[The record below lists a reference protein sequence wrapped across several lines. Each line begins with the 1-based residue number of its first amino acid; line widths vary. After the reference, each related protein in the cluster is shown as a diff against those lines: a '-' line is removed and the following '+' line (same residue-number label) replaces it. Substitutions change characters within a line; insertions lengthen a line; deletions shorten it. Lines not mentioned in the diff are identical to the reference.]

1 MILKTLRGPKQELHR
16 EALGRG
22 GTVEI
27 YRDQVKR
34 LSSMDTRL
42 TPDSQLLGE
51 SLIGPV
57 RVNVHL
63 GSVS

>member
-27 YRDQVKR
+27 YRDHVK
-34 LSSMDTRL
+34 
-42 TPDSQLLGE
+42 
-51 SLIGPV
+51 
-57 RVNVHL
+57 
-63 GSVS
+63 